1 VEEAKSMKR
10 WHVCTALALGLT
22 GALTVPAAADP
33 PSAAEFP
40 VPITCDGTTYVVGF
54 IPGQG
59 DFTPALVTTSNQVVV
74 PFEFDLTFTD
84 LTTGESETE
93 TAQKGPGTN
102 PNAVSCTIDF
112 TSTDPETGHEFNI
125 AGTVTALITPPR

>member
-1 VEEAKSMKR
+1 V
-10 WHVCTALALGLT
+10 
-22 GALTVPAAADP
+22 
-33 PSAAEFP
+33 
-40 VPITCDGTTYVVGF
+40 IGF
-54 IPGQG
+54 IPGRA

-84 LTTGESETE
+84 LTTGESDTE

-102 PNAVSCTIDF
+102 LNAVTCTIDF
-112 TSTDPETGHEFNI
+112 TSTDPETRHEFNI

>member
-1 VEEAKSMKR
+1 VQEAKFMKR
-10 WHVCTALALGLT
+10 WLACTALAIGLT
-22 GALTVPAAADP
+22 AALAVPAAADP
-33 PSAAEFP
+33 PSSAEFP
-40 VPITCDGTTYVVGF
+40 VPITCDDTTYVIGF
-54 IPGQG
+54 IPGQA

-102 PNAVSCTIDF
+102 PNAVTCTIDF